1 MRIVIHTKMDD
12 FGQMVDGIRLEL
24 DTPAPALKPE
34 DFTCKDCYDNLGA
47 TKAIPGVKTVTAE
60 GNTLSLSFDPF
71 LFRVDFA
78 VACPALGVTVTKENA
93 DAVEL
98 YHEDMFRPVAER
110 GVVYRIYEPD
120 AFGPRPLVLFLHGG
134 GGCGD
139 DNLLQLTD
147 TIGAIK
153 LAERVPDMYVMAP
166 QAPAGGLSMEE
177 MFAKMCS
184 KGDPHKVILGADT
197 CNEKID
203 RGWTREY
210 LGRVI
215 DEIRLMIAAGKVDPR
230 RVYVIGMSMGGFG
243 TLKAVAMAPELFA
256 ACAPICPSLNNET
269 YPILENFPEV
279 PAYISTAS
287 IDHQVSR
294 HAYILR
300 AVQKLWEKGR
310 KDVRFTIFSA
320 EELAEYG
327 IGVTEGI
334 SAKQL
339 YEENHNSWILAL
351 HNEYCILDWMFSHV
365 KG

>member
-1 MRIVIHTKMDD
+1 MKIVIHTAMQD
-12 FGQMVDGIRLEL
+12 FGQMVDGIRIEL
-24 DTPAPALKPE
+24 DAVAPALQPE
-34 DFTCKDCYDNLGA
+34 DFVLTNCFYNLGA
-47 TKAIPGVKTVTAE
+47 TQPIPGVKRLTVE
-60 GNTLSLSFDPF
+60 GNRVELGFQPF

-78 VACPALGVTVTKENA
+78 VCCPKLGLTVTKDSA

-98 YHEDMFRPVAER
+98 YHLELFRPVAER
-110 GVVYRIYEPD
+110 GVIYRLYEPD
-120 AFGPRPLVLFLHGG
+120 CHGPRPLILFLHGG
-134 GGCGD
+134 GGCGE
-139 DNLLQLTD
+139 DNLLPLTD
-147 TIGAIK
+147 TVGAIK

-177 MFAKMCS
+177 MFAKMVS

-197 CNEKID
+197 CNEKED

-215 DEIRLMIAAGKVDPR
+215 DEIRRMIREGKVDAH

-256 ACAPICPSLNNET
+256 ACAPICPSMNNET

-279 PAYISTAS
+279 PIYLSTAY

-300 AVQKLWEKGR
+300 AVQKLWDRGR
-310 KDVRFTIFSA
+310 RDVRFTIFSA
-320 EELAEYG
+320 EELAAYG

-334 SAKQL
+334 GAKKL

-351 HNEYCILDWMFSHV
+351 HNEYGILDWMFSHV
-365 KG
+365 RG

>member
-1 MRIVIHTKMDD
+1 MRIVIHTLMDD

-24 DTPAPALKPE
+24 DAPAPALKPE
-34 DFTCKDCYDNLGA
+34 DFTCKDCYYNLGA
-47 TKAIPGVKTVTAE
+47 TKTIPGVKTVTAE
-60 GNTLSLSFDPF
+60 GNTLALSFKPF

-78 VACPALGVTVTKENA
+78 VACPALDVTVTKENA

-110 GVVYRIYEPD
+110 GVIYRIYEPD

-215 DEIRLMIAAGKVDPR
+215 DEIRLMIAAGKVDPH

-243 TLKAVAMAPELFA
+243 TLKAVSMAPELFA

-279 PAYISTAS
+279 PAYISTAY

>member
-1 MRIVIHTKMDD
+1 MRTVIHTAMQD

-24 DTPAPALKPE
+24 DAPAPALRAE
-34 DFTCKDCYDNLGA
+34 DFICENCFWNLGA
-47 TKAIPGVKTVTAE
+47 TKSIPGVKSVDTE
-60 GNTLSLSFDPF
+60 GNTVSLGFEPF
-71 LFRVDFA
+71 LFRMDFS
-78 VACPALGVTVTKENA
+78 VACPKLDLTVSKESA

-98 YHEDMFRPVAER
+98 YHEELFRAVAKP
-110 GVVYRIYEPD
+110 GLLYRIYEPD
-120 AFGPRPLVLFLHGG
+120 SFGPRPLVLFLHGG
-134 GGCGD
+134 GGCGE

-147 TIGAIK
+147 TVGAIK

-166 QAPAGGLSMEE
+166 QAPAGGLSMQE
-177 MFAKMCS
+177 MFAKMVS

-215 DEIRLMIAAGKVDPR
+215 DEIRLLIAEGRVDAH

-243 TLKAVAMAPELFA
+243 TLKAVSMAPELFA
-256 ACAPICPSLNNET
+256 ACAPICPSMNNET

-279 PAYISTAS
+279 PVYISTAY

-310 KDVRFTIFSA
+310 QDVRYTIYSA
-320 EELAEYG
+320 EELAAYG
-327 IGVTEGI
+327 IGITEGI
-334 SAKQL
+334 SAGKL
-339 YEENHNSWILAL
+339 YEENHNSWILTL
-351 HNEYCILDWMFSHV
+351 HNEYCILDWMFAHV
-365 KG
+365 RR